1 MSYWWIKYKESIVLI
16 FLVVFCLTLIGSP
29 FNQQVQSVRNFFYY
43 LLAPSQKISFEML
56 QDNSRLTKNIISL
69 VNLREENLN
78 LQEENYRL
86 KSQIQQSREAL
97 TENERLK
104 ALLAYKNESAYYGQ
118 LARVIGSEPENC
130 YTSIWVNK
138 GREDNV
144 IQNMVVLA
152 YQRGSIGL
160 VGRVVEVQPRS
171 ARILLITDQESELRV
186 INERTRYESV
196 AKGENNFSLRLRY
209 FLNEADIKPG
219 DILVTSGKGGIFPSG
234 LKVGILTDT
243 FQEEDK
249 LFKGG
254 IAIPEINPGLLE
266 EVLILN
272 TIKK

>member
-1 MSYWWIKYKESIVLI
+1 MSYWWVKYKESIVLI
-16 FLVVFCLTLIGSP
+16 VLVVLCLTLIGSP
-29 FNQQVQSVRNFFYY
+29 FNQQVQSVRAFFYY
-43 LLAPSQKISFEML
+43 LLNPAQKLSSEML
-56 QDNSRLTKNIISL
+56 QDNSRLTRNILSL

-86 KSQIQQSREAL
+86 KSQIQQSQEVL
-97 TENERLK
+97 SENERFK
-104 ALLAYKNESAYYGQ
+104 ALLAYKKDSPYYSQ

-138 GREDNV
+138 GREDS
-144 IQNMVVLA
+144 ITENMVVMA

-160 VGRVVEVQPRS
+160 VGRVIEVLPQSSRV
-171 ARILLITDQESELRV
+171 LLITDQESEVRV

-196 AKGENNFSLRLRY
+196 AQGENNFSLRLRY
-209 FLNEADIKPG
+209 FLNEADIQPG

-234 LKVGILTDT
+234 LKVGILTEA

-254 IAIPEINPGLLE
+254 KAVPEINPGLLE

-272 TIKK
+272 TVRK

>member
-1 MSYWWIKYKESIVLI
+1 MSYWWVKYKESIVLI
-16 FLVVFCLTLIGSP
+16 FLVALCLVFIGSP
-29 FNQQVQSVRNFFYY
+29 FNQQVQSVRAFFYY
-43 LLAPSQKISFEML
+43 LLSPTQKISNEML
-56 QDNSRLTKNIISL
+56 HDHSRLARNILSL
-69 VNLREENLN
+69 VTLREENLN

-86 KSQIQQSREAL
+86 KIQIQQSREAL
-97 TENERLK
+97 AENERLK
-104 ALLAYKNESAYYGQ
+104 ALLVYKKEAAYYSQ
-118 LARVIGSEPENC
+118 LARVIGSDPVNC

-144 IQNMVVLA
+144 AENMVVLA
-152 YQRGSIGL
+152 YQHGSIGL
-160 VGRVVEVQPRS
+160 AGRIVEVLPQSSRV
-171 ARILLITDQESELRV
+171 LLITDQESELRV
-186 INERTRYESV
+186 VNERTRYDSV

-219 DILVTSGKGGIFPSG
+219 DILVTSGKGGIFPPG
-234 LKVGILTDT
+234 LKVGILTAT

-272 TIKK
+272 TVRK